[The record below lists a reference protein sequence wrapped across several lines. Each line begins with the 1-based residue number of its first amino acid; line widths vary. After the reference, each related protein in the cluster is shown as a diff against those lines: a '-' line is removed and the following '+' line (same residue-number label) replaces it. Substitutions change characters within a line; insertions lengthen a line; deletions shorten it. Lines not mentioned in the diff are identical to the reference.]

1 MQSQQFGRG
10 KPFIELEMFRQESD
24 FAARLH
30 IACGRAENLGLTARR
45 AHEPEEHFDRRALS
59 RAIRPKEPEDRSAR
73 HGEGKRSHRNFLP
86 ILLSKIVCF
95 DCCSAGQNDLL
106 ERKRSKLRVEIYCT
120 DSAIASASPVLP
132 YPLRE

>member
-1 MQSQQFGRG
+1 MQPQQFGRR
-10 KPFIELEMFRQESD
+10 KPLIELKMFREESD
-24 FAARLH
+24 LAARRH
-30 IACGRAENLGLTARR
+30 IASGRTENLRLAARR
-45 AHEPEEHFDRRALS
+45 AHEPEQHLNGGALS
-59 RAIRPKEPEDRSAR
+59 GTIRPKEPEDRSAR

-106 ERKRSKLRVEIYCT
+106 EPKSDGFLLENYCT